1 MWPGGV
7 DGLWPRSSPLLPW
20 LLPPSLLW
28 GDRDAD
34 LRLLL
39 LAPPPLEAEALVV
52 LLSRSLPDDVR
63 ILPLRVLGTKRFV
76 KLLIVNILVL
86 SIRIRFEFDS
96 IRCKARAFGSRAS
109 V

>member
-1 MWPGGV
+1 MWLGGV

-34 LRLLL
+34 LR
-39 LAPPPLEAEALVV
+39 PLEAEALA
-52 LLSRSLPDDVR
+52 LSLSLPDDVR

-76 KLLIVNILVL
+76 KLLILIILVL
-86 SIRIRFEFDS
+86 SARI
-96 IRCKARAFGSRAS
+96 
-109 V
+109 

>member
-1 MWPGGV
+1 MWLGGV
-7 DGLWPRSSPLLPW
+7 DGLWPRSSPLPW

-39 LAPPPLEAEALVV
+39 APPPLETEALV
-52 LLSRSLPDDVR
+52 LSRSLPDDVR
-63 ILPLRVLGTKRFV
+63 TLPLRVFGTKRLV
-76 KLLIVNILVL
+76 KLLIV
-86 SIRIRFEFDS
+86 IRFN
-96 IRCKARAFGSRAS
+96 S